1 MIVIIIEIYVFVGR
15 ILRQGSERSLEN
27 VINRLRSIRLKR
39 YILCLRLGLM
49 LSLVR
54 IESKA
59 MSAWQ
64 NRHWPH
70 TIGVH
75 SLQLAGE
82 GQAVCGIEPPWAVI
96 TLQLSGSRLIT
107 REDVQKA
114 HRCRKN
120 YGIVTWAL
128 S

>member
-1 MIVIIIEIYVFVGR
+1 MIVITIEIYVFVGR
-15 ILRQGSERSLEN
+15 ILRQGSERSREN
-27 VINRLRSIRLKR
+27 VINRLRSIRLKG

-49 LSLVR
+49 LSLVH

-70 TIGVH
+70 MIGIH

-82 GQAVCGIEPPWAVI
+82 GRAVCGIEPTWAVI

-120 YGIVTWAL
+120 YGIVAWAL

>member
-1 MIVIIIEIYVFVGR
+1 MIVITIEIYVFVGR

-27 VINRLRSIRLKR
+27 VINRLRSIRLKG

-49 LSLVR
+49 LSLVH
-54 IESKA
+54 IESKV

-82 GQAVCGIEPPWAVI
+82 GQAVCGIESTWAVI

-120 YGIVTWAL
+120 YGIVGWTL